1 MLDVVTNLS
10 CLSSSL
16 TKNWLRTLKESQN
29 CLESL
34 NCRCTLYCPNCL
46 YSPFCPYSLYLIVSE
61 HCLSLLSRICDCGVT
76 HKIPDIKWYPSRE
89 KVANMVA
96 VAQEFWLVS
105 TPCLNNNNNNSNK
118 NNNNNKSFD
127 LVDPGCVLLIR
138 PLLPRCEYIL
148 CSFDV
153 TLALIQ
159 TKFWLGQSRMSSF
172 ELLWIYLCGFKI
184 CLCVTWQTKYVLL
197 RYNQIVFFQLQ
208 PDFIP
213 LTK

>member
-1 MLDVVTNLS
+1 MYSVLS
-10 CLSSSL
+10 KLFVFSILSVFSIFNCIWAL
-16 TKNWLRTLKESQN
+16 PQFTEQDLWLWGNSQN
-29 CLESL
+29 TWYKMISIQGEGCKHGCS
-34 NCRCTLYCPNCL
+34 CPRVL
-46 YSPFCPYSLYLIVSE
+46 
-61 HCLSLLSRICDCGVT
+61 T
-76 HKIPDIKWYPSRE
+76 
-89 KVANMVA
+89 
-96 VAQEFWLVS
+96 
-105 TPCLNNNNNNSNK
+105 CLNNNNNNSNK

-138 PLLPRCEYIL
+138 PLLPQCEYIL